1 MNTPLRKVRKSA
13 NLTLMQVASRIGCDP
28 GNLSRMERGLQKPA
42 ADFAEKLSRFYGGV
56 ITEIEILYPERFIQN
71 ELCKSSE

>member
-1 MNTPLRKVRKSA
+1 
-13 NLTLMQVASRIGCDP
+13 
-28 GNLSRMERGLQKPA
+28 MERGLQKPA